1 MNNLSFSQSM
11 WTISELFFLFV
22 GSLLIINYLRVLWN
36 SRSLPPGPFPLPF
49 VGNLWRLKFQLHP
62 ATLTQLS
69 KLYGKIYTVWLGD
82 SPLVVLNGWRAVK
95 DGIVSHS
102 EELSGRP
109 VASYLKDLLGGGGIL
124 MSNGHVWKQQRR
136 FGLMTL
142 RNLGLGKRGLE
153 SRIQDEAQY
162 IVESFRAYKGAPF
175 DPFNIITATVAN
187 VIAAVVF
194 GHRFSIDDATYQ
206 ELIKSNHGLLEGGA
220 SPWAKMYDILPWLM
234 KHVPGPHQTAFTKIK
249 FLRQFTKKEIRTH
262 KENGLL
268 EEPQDVIDY
277 YLDQIEKRKTEVDS
291 TFDEKN
297 LISMVIDL
305 FLAGTETTT
314 TTLQW
319 ALLYMV
325 AYPHIQQ
332 NIHEE
337 LDAVLDGSKV
347 VCYEDRKR
355 LPYTNAVIHEVQ
367 RFANIAAVGIPRTCV
382 KEVKVYAFSLKKD
395 TMVLANLDS
404 VLFDPQCWK
413 TPDQFNP
420 NNFLDEKG
428 DFLINEAFLPFSGGA
443 RVCLGEQ
450 LARYE
455 LFIFFTTLMRSYQ
468 FHLPE
473 GVTEANTK
481 YIYNLTLQPH
491 PYQVCAIPR

>member
-1 MNNLSFSQSM
+1 M
-11 WTISELFFLFV
+11 WTISEIFFLFLV
-22 GSLLIINYLRVLWN
+22 SMLMINYLKVLWT
-36 SRSLPPGPFPLPF
+36 SRNLPPGPFPLPLI
-49 VGNLWRLKFQLHP
+49 GNLWGLKFQLHP
-62 ATLTQLS
+62 ETLAQFSRLH
-69 KLYGKIYTVWLGD
+69 GRIYTVWLGG

-109 VASYLKDLLGGGGIL
+109 VASFLMDLMGGGGIV

-162 IVESFRAYKGAPF
+162 MVESFRAQNGAPF
-175 DPFNIITATVAN
+175 DPFNIITACVGN
-187 VIAAVVF
+187 VISAVVF
-194 GHRFSIDDATYQ
+194 GHRFSNDDVIYQ
-206 ELIKSNHGLLEGGA
+206 ELIKCNHCIVESLG
-220 SPWAKMYDILPWLM
+220 SVWAKVYDAFPWPM
-234 KHVPGPHQTAFTKIK
+234 KHLPGPHQSAFTNMAY
-249 FLRQFTKKEIRTH
+249 LRQFIAKELRTH
-262 KENGLL
+262 KESGSL

-277 YLDQIEKRKTEVDS
+277 YLAQIEKSKAEADS
-291 TFDEKN
+291 TFDEQN
-297 LISMVIDL
+297 LISMVTDL
-305 FLAGTETTT
+305 FGAGTETTA

-325 AYPHIQQ
+325 AFPHIQQ
-332 NIHEE
+332 KVHEE
-337 LDAVLDGSKV
+337 LDAVLDGSKL

-355 LPYTNAVIHEVQ
+355 LPYTNAVIHEIQ
-367 RFANIAAVGIPRTCV
+367 RYANIAAVGIPRTCV
-382 KEVKVYAFSLKKD
+382 KEVNVYTYSLKKD

-428 DFLINEAFLPFSGGA
+428 NFLANEAFLPFSGGA
-443 RVCLGEQ
+443 RACLGEQ

-455 LFIFFTTLMRSYQ
+455 LFIFFTTLLQSFE
-468 FHLPE
+468 FHLPN
-473 GVTEANTK
+473 GVAKVNTK

-491 PYQVCAIPR
+491 PYQICAVAR